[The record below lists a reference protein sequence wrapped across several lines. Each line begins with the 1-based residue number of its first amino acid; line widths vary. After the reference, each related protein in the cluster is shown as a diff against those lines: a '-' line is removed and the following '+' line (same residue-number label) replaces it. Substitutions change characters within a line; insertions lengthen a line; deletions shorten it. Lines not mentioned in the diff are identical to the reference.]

1 MAVKSLYV
9 GNLPYDTTEADLRR
23 MFEPWGPVAETRLIA
38 ERGFG
43 FVEVPEEKAAEAIA
57 GMNGKDHK
65 GRALVVNE
73 ARPRTQRGPGD
84 RRPGGGFGGGRSG
97 PGGGGYGRDSGGG
110 YGRDSGGYG
119 KDSGYGDRGGFGGR
133 GGYGGRGGGGGKR
146 SGGGRGGR
154 GNR

>member
-9 GNLPYDTTEADLRR
+9 GNLPYDTTEQDLRQ

-43 FVEVPEEKAAEAIA
+43 FVEVPEEKAADAIA
-57 GMNGKDHK
+57 AMNGKDHK

-73 ARPRTQRGPGD
+73 ARPRTPRAPGD
-84 RRPGGGFGGGRSG
+84 RRPGGGFGGPRAG
-97 PGGGGYGRDSGGG
+97 PGGGYGRDSGYGDRGGG
-110 YGRDSGGYG
+110 YGRDSGYG
-119 KDSGYGDRGGFGGR
+119 RNGG
-133 GGYGGRGGGGGKR
+133 GGRGGGGGKR
-146 SGGGRGGR
+146 SGGRGGR

>member
-9 GNLPYDTTEADLRR
+9 GNLPYDTSEQELRQ
-23 MFEPWGPVAETRLIA
+23 MFEAWGPVAETRLIA

-43 FVEVPEEKAAEAIA
+43 FVEVPEEKAADAIA
-57 GMNGKDHK
+57 AMNGKEHK

-84 RRPGGGFGGGRSG
+84 RRPGGGGYGSPRGGTGS
-97 PGGGGYGRDSGGG
+97 GGYGR
-110 YGRDSGGYG
+110 
-119 KDSGYGDRGGFGGR
+119 DSGYGDRGGYGRDSGYGGGR
-133 GGYGGRGGGGGKR
+133 GGPGGGRGGKR

-154 GNR
+154 GHR

>member
-9 GNLPYDTTEADLRR
+9 GNLPYDTTEQDLRS

-57 GMNGKDHK
+57 AMNGKDHK

-84 RRPGGGFGGGRSG
+84 RRPA
-97 PGGGGYGRDSGGG
+97 GGGYGGPRGGPGGG

-119 KDSGYGDRGGFGGR
+119 RDSGGYGRDSGSYGRGGPGGAGGR
-133 GGYGGRGGGGGKR
+133 GGSGKR

>member
-9 GNLPYDTTEADLRR
+9 GNLPYDTTEQELRL

-57 GMNGKDHK
+57 AMNAKDHK

-73 ARPRTQRGPGD
+73 ARPRTQRGAGD
-84 RRPGGGFGGGRSG
+84 RRPGGYGGGRSG
-97 PGGGGYGRDSGGG
+97 PGGGGYGRDSGG
-110 YGRDSGGYG
+110 YGR
-119 KDSGYGDRGGFGGR
+119 DSGYGDRGGSGGR